1 MDPEFGLDL
10 DAIFHVIDDAD
21 VFVVRFNAIEQRLL
35 VDSRVDDSGMP
46 FIAMVPPARS
56 AEERYR
62 YLRQHRPD
70 LPLPDQITV
79 IRWPRALIVMRELGV
94 WERIEQR
101 LSDVGGEAVIEDT
114 ERVFREGRSLERADM
129 FAAITGGEGYETIW
143 ERESPDAE
151 PS

>member
-1 MDPEFGLDL
+1 
-10 DAIFHVIDDAD
+10 
-21 VFVVRFNAIEQRLL
+21 
-35 VDSRVDDSGMP
+35 
-46 FIAMVPPARS
+46 MVPPARS